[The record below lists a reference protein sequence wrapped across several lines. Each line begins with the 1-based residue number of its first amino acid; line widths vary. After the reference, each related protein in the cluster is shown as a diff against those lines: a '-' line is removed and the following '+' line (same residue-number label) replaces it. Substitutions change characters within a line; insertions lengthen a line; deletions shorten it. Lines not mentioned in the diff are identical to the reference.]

1 MLTAQFDNIEHIFI
15 NYYMDFSAYI
25 INIVQTIASKQLQIS
40 NMQKRKKW
48 H

>member
-15 NYYMDFSAYI
+15 NDISAYI
-25 INIVQTIASKQLQIS
+25 INIVQTIASKQLQS
-40 NMQKRKKW
+40 SDMQKRKKW